1 MIEERSIEVLTDRI
15 GRELLQR
22 IEAAR
27 PKDYR
32 ERLEADPLVVWS
44 RGGPR
49 FLSDVLRFV
58 DVFPAIRSDAELM
71 EYLAAYVGDPKRILV
86 GAGAQTDDVPKAV
99 RALVENLKARFV
111 AGETIAEAVRAMPR
125 AAPRALR
132 VHARPP
138 RRGGDQRAG
147 GGTVPGRVPGAHPR
161 RVAGGGR
168 LARHTAGGRA
178 RHSRVRRAS
187 PPHGRQASRSAHR
200 RTGAAT
206 AASPG

>member
-1 MIEERSIEVLTDRI
+1 MIEERSIEALTERI
-15 GRELLQR
+15 GREILQR

-27 PKDYR
+27 PRDYR

-86 GAGAQTDDVPKAV
+86 GAGRQTDDVPKAV

-111 AGETIAEAVRAMPR
+111 AGETLAEAVEQCRGLRDARFGFTLDLLGEAVTSEREAEQYQDAYLALIR
-125 AAPRALR
+125 AASPA
-132 VHARPP
+132 
-138 RRGGDQRAG
+138 
-147 GGTVPGRVPGAHPR
+147 
-161 RVAGGGR
+161 VADWP
-168 LARHTAGGRA
+168 ATN
-178 RHSRVRRAS
+178 RRAS
-187 PPHGRQASRSAHR
+187 P
-200 RTGAAT
+200 
-206 AASPG
+206 